1 MPSRV
6 IEKFFSYAY
15 HIFFKQAGAKM
26 RAGLLKNLMDRL
38 FILFEKIGRK
48 FDIISSNYLKLY
60 HEMVEKEI
68 KMAKINSD
76 DLVLVIGCGSLPT
89 TTVLIS
95 MKTGANVVSV
105 DVDKKSIRDAAQYIK
120 NLHLGDKIKLKH
132 ANGLNYSV
140 KNFDV
145 IFVLYGITKQEEM
158 LEYLASN
165 MGKNSRIIFR
175 TATDLQDK
183 MHKGHIDLSKY
194 FLVRD
199 STLSE
204 SFASIESYLLL
215 KKQ

>member
-1 MPSRV
+1 
-6 IEKFFSYAY
+6 
-15 HIFFKQAGAKM
+15 
-26 RAGLLKNLMDRL
+26 
-38 FILFEKIGRK
+38 
-48 FDIISSNYLKLY
+48 
-60 HEMVEKEI
+60 MVEKEI

-158 LEYLASN
+158 LE
-165 MGKNSRIIFR
+165 
-175 TATDLQDK
+175 
-183 MHKGHIDLSKY
+183 
-194 FLVRD
+194 
-199 STLSE
+199 
-204 SFASIESYLLL
+204 
-215 KKQ
+215 

>member
-15 HIFFKQAGAKM
+15 RIFFKQAGTKI
-26 RAGLLKNLMDRL
+26 RAGLLKNLMDKL

-95 MKTGANVVSV
+95 MKTGANIVSV
-105 DVDKKSIRDAAQYIK
+105 DIDKKSIKEAAQYIK
-120 NLHLGDKIKLKH
+120 NIHLGDKIKLEH

-175 TATDLQDK
+175 TTTDLQDK